1 MSTQS
6 QTERI
11 LAHMK
16 KGNGITPLQALRLY
30 GSLRLGARIFDLK
43 RAGYRIEKTMVRSGK
58 KHWAR
63 YVMARRAV

>member
-1 MSTQS
+1 MTTQS
-6 QTERI
+6 QAARI

-30 GSLRLGARIFDLK
+30 GSLRLGARIWDLK
-43 RAGYRIEKTMVRSGK
+43 RAGHRIEKTMVRSGK

-63 YVMARRAV
+63 YELVRAA